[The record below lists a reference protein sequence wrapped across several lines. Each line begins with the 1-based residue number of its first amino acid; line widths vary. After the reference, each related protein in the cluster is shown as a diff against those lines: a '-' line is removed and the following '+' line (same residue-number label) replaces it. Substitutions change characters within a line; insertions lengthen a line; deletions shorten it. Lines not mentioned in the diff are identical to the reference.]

1 MSLTEVKIRFSPS
14 DLVAIDA
21 AAAAAGLSRSAY
33 VRNQITNCQSPRPV
47 LTPAAYHRL
56 VTAACA
62 FMRGDLNRN
71 HIETL
76 TAFVVSRL
84 AASYD
89 APVPTTLDHQ

>member
-21 AAAAAGLSRSAY
+21 AATAAGLSRSAY
-33 VRNQITNCQSPRPV
+33 VRDQITNRRPPMPA
-47 LTPAAYHRL
+47 LTPADYHRL